1 MPGSTGPDNNTYT
14 IPEVQL
20 GDTFNFW
27 RDATNTAIY
36 KLNKLKI
43 YDATSSGSIGVTYG
57 STGVWNAFL
66 APTITEGLTF
76 TQRIVFSNG
85 ISAAGVYS
93 SRGITAIA
101 GIWTT
106 GGLSADR
113 LYVGGGSTFASG
125 LYVGGGAT
133 FASTASVSGNFAVNT
148 NNLVVNTSNSR
159 VGVGTASPGA
169 SLDVNGLVRIVNAGT
184 TGGGSGV
191 VHPLQIVNDPGT
203 ISAFLGDGT
212 STSAYKGNSYSAAL
226 RFNGA
231 GVAWGD
237 IAYYPQGRTGGFVS
251 GGGEFRFVKS
261 GGVVT
266 PTANAMVSVGELL
279 SEGQIY
285 AGATGTFAT
294 NVSVGSVL
302 TVTGTLGI
310 GTATPTSAIH
320 INKSSSGPVGLYV
333 NNSSNNAYGTIYAN
347 GSVGAAGS
355 WANGFAIESVPF
367 STGNFIL
374 SAFTNDMVF
383 QTNMGAARTEVMRL
397 KAGGSLGIG
406 TASPARKVHV
416 QSGDDTLIR
425 VQGPSGK
432 ANGIEFTDGTY
443 LTQAYAAGATYTFA
457 HASAINHYIGSDKA
471 FYYAGG
477 SFGIGVYPTSPK
489 LHVFTNGGTSIYG
502 ESSGPGS
509 STNYG
514 VHAVAAG
521 FAGFNTGLYVN
532 VGNATN
538 NYGIRIVNPPVAASS
553 WAIYSDATAQSYF
566 AGNIG
571 IGTATPAHLVHVY
584 GSNPSVNIEN
594 TASSSGSGGSI
605 IFGHNQ
611 GSGAGITLPIG
622 KISAFLTNGG
632 AASTRAGHLQF
643 FTSNAGTLTERL
655 RITDTGNVGIG
666 VDTPGATLDVLGG
679 DIHIRS
685 SAGTYASPNLTRGI
699 ISYNYTSGIFT
710 LDSRSNGSNSTMSF
724 RTTNSGTNAER
735 VSIGST
741 GIVTISA
748 NTASTSASTGA
759 LVVTGGLGV
768 GALSTF
774 AGITSSAIISCAT
787 APTQGQHLANKTYV
801 DGRAKQISITAIGLT
816 FGNTSLTSS
825 FVYTIPS
832 NCFMLNGYAFISMAG
847 NNGSKIR
854 ARFHTADTANAGNA
868 VGITFDLCG
877 MNDALGGDGGAG
889 LSGRPGWCL
898 GIPSTATHIRFVKA
912 TGRNYSSSEKTGA
925 TDIELGINQAFI
937 SS

>member
-43 YDATSSGSIGVTYG
+43 YDAVGSGSIGVTYG
-57 STGVWNAFL
+57 STGAWNAFL

-85 ISAAGVYS
+85 ITAAGVYS

-148 NNLVVNTSNSR
+148 NNLVVNTNNNR

-169 SLDVNGLVRIVNAGT
+169 SLDVNGTFRIVSAGT
-184 TGGGSGV
+184 TSGSSST
-191 VHPLQIVNDPGT
+191 VHPLQIINDPGT

-231 GVAWGD
+231 NVAWGD

-261 GGVVT
+261 GSVVT

-279 SEGQIY
+279 SEGQVY

-302 TVTGTLGI
+302 TVTGTLGV
-310 GTATPTSAIH
+310 GTTTPTSAIH
-320 INKSSSGPVGLYV
+320 INKGSSGPVGLYV
-333 NNSSNNAYGTIYAN
+333 NASDGGNNAYGTVYAN
-347 GSVGAAGS
+347 GSLGAVGS
-355 WANGFAIESVPF
+355 WANGFAIESVPY

-416 QSGDDTLIR
+416 QSGDDTIIR
-425 VQGPSGK
+425 VQGPSAK
-432 ANGIEFTDGTY
+432 ANGIEFTDGTN
-443 LTQAYAAGATYTFA
+443 LTQLYAVGATYSFV
-457 HASAINHYIGSDKA
+457 HRGVLNHQIGSDKA

-477 SFGIGVYPTSPK
+477 SFGIGNLPSASNSK
-489 LHVFTNGGTSIYG
+489 LHVETAGGKGINSISNGGG
-502 ESSGPGS
+502 G
-509 STNYG
+509 STNYSYLAYSNG
-514 VHAVAAG
+514 SATS
-521 FAGFNTGLYVN
+521 NIGLYANVTNATTN
-532 VGNATN
+532 VGLYLDVDNPSATD
-538 NYGIRIVNPPVAASS
+538 NYGIRIINPRARANSWGIYVDDAKVYLGGSLGVGTTNPQAKFHVDSTNPPNGILGIVRNSALSS
-553 WAIYSDATAQSYF
+553 YTGAQ
-566 AGNIG
+566 
-571 IGTATPAHLVHVY
+571 
-584 GSNPSVNIEN
+584 
-594 TASSSGSGGSI
+594 
-605 IFGHNQ
+605 
-611 GSGAGITLPIG
+611 
-622 KISAFLTNGG
+622 
-632 AASTRAGHLQF
+632 LQF
-643 FTSNAGTLTERL
+643 TQQSLY
-655 RITDTGNVGIG
+655 DWVIG
-666 VDTPGATLDVLGG
+666 QPA
-679 DIHIRS
+679 
-685 SAGTYASPNLTRGI
+685 N
-699 ISYNYTSGIFT
+699 
-710 LDSRSNGSNSTMSF
+710 
-724 RTTNSGTNAER
+724 TNAFAFW
-735 VSIGST
+735 T
-741 GIVTISA
+741 GR
-748 NTASTSASTGA
+748 STGA
-759 LVVTGGLGV
+759 DGTERMRIDGNGRVNIPTTTSTTSTTTGGLTLGGGLGV
-768 GALSTF
+768 GGAIWAGSGISAGGAITSSSLSTGAITSSSLSTF

-801 DGRAKQISITAIGLT
+801 DAQAASTAASAAAAVASGNVAFVYMDFGGQATAVTKSITLK
-816 FGNTSLTSS
+816 
-825 FVYTIPS
+825 
-832 NCFMLNGYAFISMAG
+832 AG
-847 NNGSKIR
+847 KWLAVANGSCY
-854 ARFHTADTANAGNA
+854 FTADGNA
-868 VGITFDLCG
+868 TVAVTQVVSCTTVGVSYSVTLQYDKYR
-877 MNDALGGDGGAG
+877 DGGG
-889 LSGRPGWCL
+889 GHGRRDVAS
-898 GIPSTATHIRFVKA
+898 STKA
-912 TGRNYSSSEKTGA
+912 TEITVASAGSYTFSIGA
-925 TDIELGINQAFI
+925 YGAIQQTPI
-937 SS
+937 SRGTTLVLYYMGPS

>member
-57 STGVWNAFL
+57 STGVWNASL

-76 TQRIVFSNG
+76 TQRIVFSAG
-85 ISAAGVYS
+85 ITTAGVYS

-113 LYVGGGSTFASG
+113 VYVSGGSTFASG

-203 ISAFLGDGT
+203 ISAFLGDGS

-237 IAYYPQGRTGGFVS
+237 IAYYPQGRTSGFVS

-279 SEGQIY
+279 SEGQVY

-320 INKSSSGPVGLYV
+320 IDKSSSGPVGLYV

-347 GSVGAAGS
+347 GNAGAVGS
-355 WANGFAIESVPF
+355 WTGGFVIESVPF

-406 TASPARKVHV
+406 TATPTRKVHV
-416 QSGDDTLIR
+416 QSGDDTFIK
-425 VQGPSGK
+425 VQGPSAK
-432 ANGIEFTDGTY
+432 ANGIEFTDGTNT
-443 LTQAYAAGATYTFA
+443 TQLYATGATYTFA
-457 HASAINHYIGSDKA
+457 HRGVLNHQIGSDKA

-489 LHVFTNGGTSIYG
+489 LHVQSVGGIATYSDSAG
-502 ESSGPGS
+502 GGG
-509 STNYG
+509 STNY
-514 VHAVAAG
+514 AIYASAAG
-521 FAGFNTGLYVN
+521 SASNNTGLYVSAT
-532 VGNATN
+532 NASN
-538 NYGIRIVNPPVAASS
+538 NYGIRIVNPSAGANN
-553 WAIYSDATAQSYF
+553 WAIYSGVSAQ
-566 AGNIG
+566 
-571 IGTATPAHLVHVY
+571 VY
-584 GSNPSVNIEN
+584 LGGSLGVGVANPSTMFHVDAPNQPNGILGLFRNTSISSRTGAQLQFTQNSLQDWVIGQPGDVDAFAFWNGRNTTSVGTRRLIIDANGNVNIPAT
-594 TASSSGSGGSI
+594 TASSSVTTGGL
-605 IFGHNQ
+605 
-611 GSGAGITLPIG
+611 TLG
-622 KISAFLTNGG
+622 
-632 AASTRAGHLQF
+632 
-643 FTSNAGTLTERL
+643 
-655 RITDTGNVGIG
+655 
-666 VDTPGATLDVLGG
+666 
-679 DIHIRS
+679 
-685 SAGTYASPNLTRGI
+685 
-699 ISYNYTSGIFT
+699 
-710 LDSRSNGSNSTMSF
+710 
-724 RTTNSGTNAER
+724 
-735 VSIGST
+735 
-741 GIVTISA
+741 
-748 NTASTSASTGA
+748 
-759 LVVTGGLGV
+759 GGLGV
-768 GALSTF
+768 AGAIYSGSLSTGAITSTSLSTGAITSSSLSTF
-774 AGITSSAIISCAT
+774 AGITSSALISCAT
-787 APTQGQHLANKTYV
+787 APTQGQHLTNKTYV
-801 DGRAKQISITAIGLT
+801 DAVAQAYVQLSTQVAIARINAWSGLTAAGVPSGAKRIRFLGGVHTGQGPNYITIASRQAGVAGGTLSGGGTGFRYAIGAAALGDGDNAGA
-816 FGNTSLTSS
+816 FGMFEVEGNSNGNTEVWIAGSGS
-825 FVYTIPS
+825 FVGPLID
-832 NCFMLNGYAFISMAG
+832 GYWI
-847 NNGSKIR
+847 
-854 ARFHTADTANAGNA
+854 
-868 VGITFDLCG
+868 
-877 MNDALGGDGGAG
+877 
-889 LSGRPGWCL
+889 
-898 GIPSTATHIRFVKA
+898 
-912 TGRNYSSSEKTGA
+912 
-925 TDIELGINQAFI
+925 
-937 SS
+937 